1 MNCETGS
8 CLCRLSLV
16 GSVLLQDEAKGDSQT
31 PVVINMDGA
40 DQRLAE
46 RQQQLQLI
54 DEQVLTLM
62 FLLNGRAFD
71 LVAGGFLLKPFLVSV
86 KVSICICILCSC

>member
-1 MNCETGS
+1 MSSVTLNCTPSVSG
-8 CLCRLSLV
+8 CVVCVTYAV

-46 RQQQLQLI
+46 RQKQLQLI
-54 DEQVLTLM
+54 DEQVICFRYKLS
-62 FLLNGRAFD
+62 A
-71 LVAGGFLLKPFLVSV
+71 
-86 KVSICICILCSC
+86 SIYL

>member
-1 MNCETGS
+1 VT
-8 CLCRLSLV
+8 V
-16 GSVLLQDEAKGDSQT
+16 GSVLLQDESKGDSQT

-54 DEQVLTLM
+54 DEQVIIIIIT
-62 FLLNGRAFD
+62 
-71 LVAGGFLLKPFLVSV
+71 
-86 KVSICICILCSC
+86 

>member
-1 MNCETGS
+1 LTKTNENFSQQFSVCVFWHVTLTDWCGVAT
-8 CLCRLSLV
+8 V

-54 DEQVLTLM
+54 DEQVVVIIITTYNYYKL
-62 FLLNGRAFD
+62 
-71 LVAGGFLLKPFLVSV
+71 
-86 KVSICICILCSC
+86 I

>member
-1 MNCETGS
+1 MKFCQQFQ
-8 CLCRLSLV
+8 LCVAVVV

-54 DEQVLTLM
+54 DEQVTVVS
-62 FLLNGRAFD
+62 
-71 LVAGGFLLKPFLVSV
+71 LVVLF
-86 KVSICICILCSC
+86 